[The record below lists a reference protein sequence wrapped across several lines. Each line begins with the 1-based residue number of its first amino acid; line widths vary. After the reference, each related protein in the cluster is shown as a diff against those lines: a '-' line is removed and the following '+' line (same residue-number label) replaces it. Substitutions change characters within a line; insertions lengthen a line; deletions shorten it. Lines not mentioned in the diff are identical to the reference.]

1 MTYSLSLSNGNP
13 VPRLGTTGLQ
23 DGTVNSSST
32 SLSLVGKNYPG
43 YGKLLNENF
52 IHLLE
57 NFASNTSPE
66 AALPGQIWWDSGS
79 RVLKVNTVGAA
90 GTAAVWKS
98 LSAII
103 ATNPVTDAST
113 SATLG
118 TPKDIPYLPVLGDLW
133 WDTVNRQLKLFSALP
148 SEGAAGWIT
157 IGPANDAK
165 TGQTGA
171 TPDTVI
177 DAFNISHTV
186 VKFYVGGGD
195 PVAILSKDED
205 FVPNPPIPGFSTVKS
220 GFNLSTVLTNLP
232 EYHGTAEV
240 ARKLLVNGVAVDAS
254 VFSRTD
260 VATVA
265 DVGLITSSTDG
276 ITLGPDGNFVA
287 NVDAASGNSAIYQT
301 VSNTDLMFYVTQGNT
316 KVPVMKAVGTLGAVE
331 VFNNPTTVNGVANKR
346 YVDTQIAQKI
356 AEAVPANTVLLRDGS
371 TTITGTLIPSANVSI
386 DLGSTTAWFRN
397 IYGTSVQAKYA
408 DVAERYAADA
418 EYSAGTVVELG
429 GTHEITAV
437 KQELSEAVFGVV
449 SHNAAYL
456 MNAEAGNNVTHPP
469 VAMTGRVPVRVTGVV
484 KRGDRLVSAGHG
496 LARAGRR
503 DELTPWNVIGRALE
517 SKDTP
522 GIALIE
528 ATVAAN
534 K

>member
-1 MTYSLSLSNGNP
+1 MSYSLSLSNGNP
-13 VPRLGTTGLQ
+13 VPGLGTAGLQ
-23 DGTVNSSST
+23 DGTVNSGST
-32 SLSLVGKNYPG
+32 SLSLVGKNYPN

-57 NFASNTSPE
+57 NFASSTSPK
-66 AALPGQIWWDSGS
+66 AALPGQIWWDSNS
-79 RVLKVNTVGAA
+79 KVLKVNAA
-90 GTAAVWKS
+90 GATGSAAVWKS

-103 ATNPVTDAST
+103 ATNPVTDSST
-113 SATLG
+113 GATLG

-171 TPDTVI
+171 TADTVI

-205 FVPNPPIPGFSTVKS
+205 FVPNPPIPGFTTIRS
-220 GFNLSTVLTNLP
+220 GFNLGVTGTDSP
-232 EYHGTAEV
+232 EYYGVSEV
-240 ARKLLVNGVAVDAS
+240 ARKLLIDGVAVEAKY
-254 VFSRTD
+254 FYRTD
-260 VATVA
+260 VTTVSN
-265 DVGLITSSTDG
+265 VGLNTTSPDG
-276 ITLGPDGNFVA
+276 ITLGPNGNFVA
-287 NVDAASGNSAIYQT
+287 NVNTQTGNSAIYQT
-301 VSNTDLMFYVTQGNT
+301 VSNTDLMFYVKQGNVT
-316 KVPVMKAVGTLGAVE
+316 VPVMKAVGTLGAME
-331 VFNNPTTVNGVANKR
+331 VFNSPTTVNGIANKR
-346 YVDTQIAQKI
+346 YVDTQIAQQI
-356 AEAVPANTVLLRDGS
+356 AEAMPANTVLLRDGS
-371 TTITGTLIPSANVSI
+371 ATITGTLTPSANVAV
-386 DLGSTTAWFRN
+386 DLGSATAWFRN

-437 KQELSEAVFGVV
+437 KHELSEAVFGVI
-449 SHNAAYL
+449 SHSPAYL
-456 MNAEAGNNVTHPP
+456 MNAEAGNDVTHPP
-469 VAMTGRVPVRVTGVV
+469 VAMSGRVPVRVTGTVE
-484 KRGDRLVSAGHG
+484 RGDRLVSAGHG
-496 LARAGRR
+496 LARAGQRE
-503 DELTPWNVIGRALE
+503 ELTPWNVIGRALE
-517 SKDTP
+517 SKTTP